1 MLKSSPR
8 ATDFNNLMIPER
20 DEEYDRQVTGP
31 KMDQTIENTNESQQ
45 WNLSSMS
52 ENPSMSSYFFLN
64 SAKRSAVTSNYMFLD
79 RSLSMS
85 TIALFPLL

>member
-1 MLKSSPR
+1 MQNMLKSSPR

-45 WNLSSMS
+45 KLTPHGQDQKSILSAGDNFSMQIKS
-52 ENPSMSSYFFLN
+52 VRPPD
-64 SAKRSAVTSNYMFLD
+64 SADTNAINRGKTY
-79 RSLSMS
+79 
-85 TIALFPLL
+85 